1 MEPVKKKIKILKAEY
16 VKQCESIA
24 ILGQCSEGEIK
35 TQINKS
41 SFDFGARSE
50 KEIDYEMEKTASLMQ
65 GKEIYMIFDTELEDK
80 IDCGQ
85 GLNYR

>member
-16 VKQCESIA
+16 VKSCESIA
-24 ILGQCSEGEIK
+24 ILGECSDGQIK

-41 SFDFGARSE
+41 SFSFGSRTE
-50 KEIDYEMEKTASLMQ
+50 EEIDYEMEKFAQ
-65 GKEIYMIFDTELEDK
+65 RVEGKEIYLVFDPELEDK

-85 GLNYR
+85 RLHY

>member
-16 VKQCESIA
+16 VKSCESIA
-24 ILGQCSEGEIK
+24 ILGECSDGQIK

-41 SFDFGARSE
+41 SFSFGSRTE
-50 KEIDYEMEKTASLMQ
+50 EEIDYEMEKTAHLME
-65 GKEIYMIFDTELEDK
+65 GKEIYLVFDAELEDK

-85 GLNYR
+85 RLHY